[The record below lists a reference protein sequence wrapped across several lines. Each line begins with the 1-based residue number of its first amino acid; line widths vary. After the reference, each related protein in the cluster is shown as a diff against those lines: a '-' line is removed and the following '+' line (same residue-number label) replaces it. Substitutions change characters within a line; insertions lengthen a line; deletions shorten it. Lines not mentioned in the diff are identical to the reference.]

1 MAGEFVPTVHQFVEV
16 LQQFGT
22 KWFDIG
28 IFLEVSDEKLKE
40 IREVYTTHGVVTCLT
55 ELYGCLAN
63 KGKFT
68 WEDIATALRKL
79 GNNSLAESIHSNY
92 IQPAIRR
99 ASSNEDS
106 ATCTASTAVQGI
118 PTSNSQVTQSQVI
131 TVDIDD
137 KVVDE
142 IGEEFQ
148 SLSDQFDYLT
158 IKIRRLFIAA
168 ASNVIVDEMQLV
180 VEDKCGL
187 PPLPRSEATVEDVFN
202 RLKKKCSI
210 LNFDPLVFAVNTLL
224 SNEET
229 LKIELKNLKA
239 SVVCFNRSAKMKN
252 LACLIKSHQ
261 PSVHD
266 EHKVV
271 KLKLQDFWN
280 DFTMKLFEDIMKK
293 ILGKLYKVLFL
304 ISVDVGCICVSWI
317 IPTSVDYTKLLP
329 NPSLEFLQIIGVI
342 SLHIG
347 DDAIYNVGEEG
358 CQTLEAAMLQAI
370 ELKNTQAIELLL
382 ALGCSPEV
390 AITYNGDHAVIN
402 VANIR
407 EISLDDGSEIGV
419 DHICVL
425 GHNEQHIEAIID
437 TSGEPECATCRVKEK
452 QIKYLCA
459 QLEQTNTLQQKNK
472 ELTQELKENGIS
484 LNDTDQHHI
493 PYNYNGLVL

>member
-1 MAGEFVPTVHQFVEV
+1 MAGVPPSDQFVEV
-16 LQQFGT
+16 LQQIGT
-22 KWFDIG
+22 QWFEVG
-28 IFLEVSDEKLKE
+28 VFLRVSTEKLKE
-40 IREVYTTHGVVTCLT
+40 IRENFTTHGVITCLT
-55 ELYGCLAN
+55 ELYDCLAK

-106 ATCTASTAVQGI
+106 TTRTSTADV
-118 PTSNSQVTQSQVI
+118 PTSNSQVTQVI
-131 TVDIDD
+131 TVDD
-137 KVVDE
+137 KVVNE
-142 IGEEFQ
+142 IGKEFQ

-158 IKIRRLFIAA
+158 IKIRRSFIAA
-168 ASNVIVDEMQLV
+168 ASNVIIDEMQLV

-224 SNEET
+224 SNEEK

-239 SVVCFNRSAKMKN
+239 SVFSFNRSAKMVD
-252 LACLIKSHQ
+252 LAGLIKSHQ

-280 DFTMKLFEDIMKK
+280 DFTMMQFEVIMEK
-293 ILGKLYKVLFL
+293 ILGKLYKVLFH
-304 ISVDVGCICVSWI
+304 ITVDVGCICVSWI
-317 IPTSVDYTKLLP
+317 ILPSVDYTKLLP
-329 NPSLEFLQIIGVI
+329 KPSVEFLRIIGVI

-347 DDAIYNVGEEG
+347 DDVIYNVGEKG

-382 ALGCSPEV
+382 AVGCNPEV
-390 AITYNGDHAVIN
+390 ATYNGIYAVTN
-402 VANIR
+402 VVNITKR
-407 EISLDDGSEIGV
+407 SVNNGNEGGV
-419 DHICVL
+419 DHVCIL
-425 GHNEQHIEAIID
+425 GHNEYVEANFSD
-437 TSGEPECATCRVKEK
+437 D
-452 QIKYLCA
+452 QIKA
-459 QLEQTNTLQQKNK
+459 KGIVFTNYTLSCCSH
-472 ELTQELKENGIS
+472 G
-484 LNDTDQHHI
+484 
-493 PYNYNGLVL
+493 GLYP